1 MFKMKISIITSTV
14 LLVFLAGC
22 ASREKIASDVRA
34 TIAAQTATNPEERRT
49 AEILAATKKDVR
61 LREAYALGQLQ
72 AAKSLY
78 QAINN
83 TQNTDASDADRTQ
96 AGLVPL
102 TVPERKVGGV
112 IVNEGVEYVRLPQ

>member
-1 MFKMKISIITSTV
+1 MRTLIIATV
-14 LLVFLAGC
+14 LALLTGC
-22 ASREKIASDVRA
+22 ASREKIAADVRSTVA
-34 TIAAQTATNPEERRT
+34 TQNATTPEERRN
-49 AEILAATKKDVR
+49 AEILAGTKKDVR

-83 TQNTDASDADRTQ
+83 TQNTDAP
-96 AGLVPL
+96 AGNRPQTDLVPL
-102 TVPERKVGGV
+102 TVPERRIDGV